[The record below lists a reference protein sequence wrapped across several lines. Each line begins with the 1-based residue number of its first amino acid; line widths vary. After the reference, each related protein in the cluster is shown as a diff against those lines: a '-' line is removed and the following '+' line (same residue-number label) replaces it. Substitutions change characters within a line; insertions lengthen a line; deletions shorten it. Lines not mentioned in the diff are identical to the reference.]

1 MTAVIP
7 FTQRS
12 EPRPCGTLARGFRL
26 FGSAIGSALHSPAG
40 NPKTPSP
47 MPNAMTAGPPEADV
61 LVWIASEDERALGLL
76 YDRFGAVLYAVA
88 YRIVGQKADAEEIVM
103 EELNAI
109 LDPAVSLTR
118 LASTQAPE
126 PGIQLFWNHR
136 TNVVFLHAFHLK
148 PAADKRVYQLW
159 FIPKGGKPIPSV
171 TFNSEPDGH
180 GVVQGIPVPEPSEF
194 TAAAITDEPEGGSPQ
209 PTTPVVLVGT
219 FATVKS

>member
-1 MTAVIP
+1 MTPVIP

-61 LVWIASEDERALGLL
+61 LVWIASGDERALGLL

-159 FIPKGGKPIPSV
+159 FIPKGGSRFPRCPSTRSRTV
-171 TFNSEPDGH
+171 TGWSRAFQYPNPANSPRPRSRTSPRAAPRNR
-180 GVVQGIPVPEPSEF
+180 QLRSCWSAPSR
-194 TAAAITDEPEGGSPQ
+194 P
-209 PTTPVVLVGT
+209 
-219 FATVKS
+219 